1 MNSMLKLRLS
11 AALVLA
17 AGLMGAG
24 GTGAVEVLRIG
35 TIVPKSSPWG
45 AELQAWAKSVQDQS
59 KGALELQILFNAQQG
74 DEGAMIG
81 KMKAG
86 SLDGAF
92 VTGVGLSK
100 ISKPILALQM
110 PGLFTTWEKLD
121 AARSGLRDD
130 FEKGAKDAGFVIA
143 GWTDIGRI
151 RLFSKDS
158 AVRTPADV
166 KARKPYQ
173 NRDDA
178 CLPALLQ
185 EMGVV
190 SPVSLNTPE
199 VLPNLNTGAVDIV
212 WAPALLAEQFQWSR
226 KLTFIA
232 SEVSGVVVGGIVFPQ
247 KRLDALP
254 QELRS
259 ALMDTA
265 RTTTAALTAKI
276 RDEDESAFNRL
287 KEKMTVVVYSAEER
301 ASWEVLHR
309 QARLRL
315 AKTPFSAELLS
326 QLETFAK

>member
-1 MNSMLKLRLS
+1 MLKLRLS

-45 AELQAWAKSVQDQS
+45 TELQTWAKSVQEQT
-59 KGALELQILFNAQQG
+59 KGAVELQIFFNGQQG
-74 DEGAMIG
+74 DEGAMVG
-81 KMKAG
+81 KTKAG

-92 VTGVGLSK
+92 VSGVGLSK

-121 AARSGLRDD
+121 VALSSLRDG
-130 FEKGAKDAGFVIA
+130 FEKEAKDAGFFIA
-143 GWTDIGRI
+143 GWSDIGRT

-166 KARKPYQ
+166 KDRKPYQ
-173 NRDDA
+173 NREDA

-185 EMGVV
+185 EMGVA
-190 SPVSLNTPE
+190 SPVSLSTPE
-199 VLPNLNTGAVDIV
+199 VLPNLNLGAIDVV
-212 WAPALLAEQFQWSR
+212 WAPALFAEQLQWNR

-232 SEVSGVVVGGIVFPQ
+232 SDVSGVVIAGLVFPQ

-254 QELRS
+254 EELR
-259 ALMDTA
+259 LVLRETA
-265 RTTTAALTAKI
+265 RTTAAALTAKI
-276 RDEDESAFNRL
+276 RNEDESAFNRL
-287 KEKMTVVVYSAEER
+287 KERLTVVAYSADER
-301 ASWEVLHR
+301 ASWEALYR
-309 QARLRL
+309 QARQRL
-315 AKTPFSAELLS
+315 AKTPFTPEFLS
-326 QLETFAK
+326 QLESLAK